1 MSDSAVMHGRCD
13 CSCCL
18 GVAEIWINEV
28 NFEQFFAMEDADRD
42 LWVLDHLRD
51 AIMEAV
57 RQGAECDAVDR
68 AVSQARA
75 EGLQFRY
82 PIKKLRRVNPSRK
95 LGFNLVRSIHRG
107 GESWF
112 LEVGDRAGQRCETFL
127 IKEETYY
134 LRAASVIPKSR
145 WRGDT
150 FLSTDAGGRIKF
162 QKSSKLLLKKYA
174 G

>member
-1 MSDSAVMHGRCD
+1 
-13 CSCCL
+13 
-18 GVAEIWINEV
+18 
-28 NFEQFFAMEDADRD
+28 
-42 LWVLDHLRD
+42 
-51 AIMEAV
+51 MEAALS
-57 RQGAECDAVDR
+57 QGAECDAVDR

-95 LGFNLVRSIHRG
+95 LGFNVVRSIHRG

-112 LEVGDRAGQRCETFL
+112 LGVGDRAGQRCETFL

-134 LRAASVIPKSR
+134 LRAANGIPKSR

-150 FLSTDAGGRIKF
+150 FLLTDAGEESNFRNHP
-162 QKSSKLLLKKYA
+162 SCC
-174 G
+174 